1 MVVVSFEGSNQAFFT
16 TDYTD
21 LSNYYSSFLILHL
34 EAVLNLSC
42 DDLG

>member
-21 LSNYYSSFLILHL
+21 LLNEELRMRNNNLI
-34 EAVLNLSC
+34 NLC
-42 DDLG
+42 NLW